1 MQVKYNKKASQHISS
16 TIDYYLENFGTQ
28 ATVNLAHEI
37 DEKIKTLRKY
47 PEIGFPEPLL
57 RDRYILYRATHI
69 GKYHKLIYYVRGKT
83 LRVAAFWDMRMRPDK
98 LTKMV

>member
-16 TIDYYLENFGTQ
+16 TIDYYLEN
-28 ATVNLAHEI
+28 
-37 DEKIKTLRKY
+37 
-47 PEIGFPEPLL
+47 
-57 RDRYILYRATHI
+57 
-69 GKYHKLIYYVRGKT
+69 VRGKT

>member
-37 DEKIKTLRKY
+37 DEKIKTLRKCLFTITQLKKERSFFVFFSVFCIFVGNYQNY
-47 PEIGFPEPLL
+47 PRLL
-57 RDRYILYRATHI
+57 T
-69 GKYHKLIYYVRGKT
+69 
-83 LRVAAFWDMRMRPDK
+83 
-98 LTKMV
+98 